1 MRLVAGQLAYLA
13 GAGQAPRWHD
23 FAAVAAAAAVAAG
36 GTVLAVAY
44 VTVLEDTVEGE
55 PGPVGPHT
63 VLHELTNKPD
73 VL

>member
-13 GAGQAPRWHD
+13 EAGQVPCWHD
-23 FAAVAAAAAVAAG
+23 VAAAAAAAVAAG
-36 GTVLAVAY
+36 GTALAVAY